1 MHGLKTDL
9 SDFFGWNF
17 FSFKRTWIFACAFQ
31 LRSKSYICI
40 FWLVC
45 TNCFREKRGQNIEA
59 CTMKSTKRNKSIFI
73 CGPLH
78 HCVWNKRNFFPFMLF
93 FKKFRHCWREKFTW
107 KSHLGQSC
115 FFSKTK
121 CKPAKKQC
129 RGMFTTKLAVPK
141 IIRELGRV
149 RASFKF

>member
-1 MHGLKTDL
+1 MAWRLTLVTFSGEIFFL
-9 SDFFGWNF
+9 SKEPEFLHVLFNYVVNHTSVFFGWFAQIVSEKNEDKILKRAQWRRQSGTRA
-17 FSFKRTWIFACAFQ
+17 FSFVVLCIIAFG
-31 LRSKSYICI
+31 
-40 FWLVC
+40 
-45 TNCFREKRGQNIEA
+45 TRGI
-59 CTMKSTKRNKSIFI
+59 
-73 CGPLH
+73 
-78 HCVWNKRNFFPFMLF
+78 FFPFMLF